1 MSRFAFVPLFAAVLN
16 AVAQPGPSVFAK
28 LPVREVTVFK
38 DGHAF
43 VAHQG
48 VLPTDA
54 KGHVLMDYLPAPVIG
69 TFWPYAAGKEA
80 RLTGVVAGRR
90 LVKTERTA
98 LAIRELLEANTG
110 ATVEIS
116 DDRTNRYTATVMG
129 FPARS
134 IEEQERTS
142 PDAAGEKLPLKSNVI
157 LLRTSEGVKAVP
169 VEQIRDV
176 TFKEFKGMTM
186 HEEYRNVLTLNLDW
200 NGKQPARQAEVGLMY
215 LQKGIRWIPSYKL
228 TLDGKGNA
236 VVRLQATIIN
246 ELTDLYE
253 TDVNLV
259 IGVPTFAF
267 KETLDPLALQQAAAQ
282 LSQYFQTD
290 QRPDARGG
298 LLAANFSNAIMTQM
312 ARSSEYRQAASEPGA
327 APEDVEGSRTEDLF
341 VFNIKRLTLR
351 KGERTA
357 VPVVEY
363 TIPYEDVF
371 VLDLPF
377 TPPPEVRANN
387 AQQQE
392 LLRLFNAPKV
402 MHKVRLQNKS
412 GYPLTT
418 APALIMR
425 GESVVAQGMMTYTA
439 AGATSD
445 LALTTAV
452 DVQVERSEKEV
463 KQTPNALQQDKTFYA
478 RIDME
483 GKVTLINH
491 RKTAARVE
499 VNRYVLGTADRA
511 SAGGKLTRLN
521 VFDDAEAGVNWP
533 HWWHWYGWPSWWHQF
548 NGTAKIAWNLEI
560 AAGKAAELEYEWHYF
575 WR

>member
-1 MSRFAFVPLFAAVLN
+1 MSRFAFLVWFAVALE
-16 AVAQPGPSVFAK
+16 AVAQPAGEIFAK

-48 VLPTDA
+48 VLPTDPQ
-54 KGHVLMDYLPAPVIG
+54 GNVLMDYLPAPVIG

-90 LVKTERTA
+90 FVKTERTA
-98 LAIRELLEANTG
+98 LALRGLLEANSG
-110 ATVEIS
+110 ATAEIT
-116 DDRTNRYTATVMG
+116 DDRTNRYTATIIG
-129 FPARS
+129 FPTRS
-134 IEEQERTS
+134 IDEQERTNPGDTS
-142 PDAAGEKLPLKSNVI
+142 EKLPVKSNVI
-157 LLRTSEGVKAVP
+157 LLRTAEGVKAVP

-176 TFKEFKGMTM
+176 TFKDFKSTTV
-186 HEEYRNVLTLNLDW
+186 HEEYRNAMTLQLDW
-200 NGKQPARQAEVGLMY
+200 NGRRAAREAEVGLMY
-215 LQKGIRWIPSYKL
+215 LQKGIRWIPSYKV
-228 TLDGKGNA
+228 TLDGKGTA
-236 VVRLQATIIN
+236 TVRLQATIIN
-246 ELTDLYE
+246 ELTDLHE

-290 QRPDARGG
+290 QRTDVRGG

-312 ARSSEYRQAASEPGA
+312 ARSSEYRQTASEAGP
-327 APEDVEGSRTEDLF
+327 PEDAEGSRTEDLF
-341 VFNIKRLTLR
+341 VFNVKRLTLR

-357 VPVVEY
+357 VHVVEY

-387 AQQQE
+387 GQQQE
-392 LLRLFNAPKV
+392 LLRLFHAPKV
-402 MHKVRLQNKS
+402 MHKVRLRNKS

-425 GESVVAQGMMTYTA
+425 ETSVVAQGMMTYTA
-439 AGATSD
+439 AGAASD

-452 DVQVERSEKEV
+452 DVQVQRSENEV
-463 KQTPNALQQDKTFYA
+463 KQTPNALEQDRTFYA

-491 RKTAARVE
+491 RKTAAKVE
-499 VNRYVLGTADRA
+499 VNRYVLGTADTA
-511 SAGGKLTRLN
+511 SGGGKLTRLN
-521 VFDDAEAGVNWP
+521 VFDDAEAGVSWP
-533 HWWHWYGWPSWWHQF
+533 PWWHWYGWPSWWHQF
-548 NGTAKIAWNLEI
+548 NGTARMTWNLDI
-560 AAGKAAELEYEWHYF
+560 APGKTADLEYTWHYF